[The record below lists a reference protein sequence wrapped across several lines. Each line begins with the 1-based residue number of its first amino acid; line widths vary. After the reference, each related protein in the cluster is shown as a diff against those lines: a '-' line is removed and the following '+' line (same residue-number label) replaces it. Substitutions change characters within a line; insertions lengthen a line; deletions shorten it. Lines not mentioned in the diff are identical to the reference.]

1 MDTLIKD
8 IAKSINE
15 NVLTEEEDE
24 RLRFEKA
31 WREAGLD
38 NYVGELTVEEA
49 DEFFRKARALK
60 W

>member
-8 IAKSINE
+8 IAESINE
-15 NVLTEEEDE
+15 NFSKEEDD

-31 WREAGLD
+31 WKEAGLD
-38 NYVGELTVEEA
+38 DYVGELTVEEA

>member
-8 IAKSINE
+8 IAESINE
-15 NVLTEEEDE
+15 NFSEEDNE

-31 WREAGLD
+31 WKEAGLD
-38 NYVGELTVEEA
+38 DYVGELTVEEA